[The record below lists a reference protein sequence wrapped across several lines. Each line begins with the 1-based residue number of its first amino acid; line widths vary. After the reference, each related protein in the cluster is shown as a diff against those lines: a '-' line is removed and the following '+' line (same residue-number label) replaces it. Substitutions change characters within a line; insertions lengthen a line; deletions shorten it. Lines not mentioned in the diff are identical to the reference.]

1 MIGHA
6 VELQRM
12 LFEQGAPS
20 RRALLEYKK
29 TESAHGFK
37 ICVYRNHSFELIE
50 NTISAYLDY
59 AECPSSFEYSD
70 YDDSLSFINFDNSAD
85 MCIVWLD
92 LSRYLHVDDI
102 NEFLSARMA
111 YLNAVFGKPVLFA
124 YCGGEVEFS
133 SANVLCLNVDSLC
146 ARQGVKT
153 YDERMEG
160 ISGTRLSSKAMMSVA
175 KEIGLKF
182 IPSMLRPALKA
193 IAVDLDNTL
202 YCGVLG
208 EDGVDGVRLTDGHV
222 RLQNALKA
230 LKSQGFFLCAISKND
245 IRDVER
251 LFAARKDFPLGI
263 DDFVS
268 VQASWEEKSA
278 LIRNILSATNIH
290 YDSVLFVDD
299 NVGELNAMDLAYPDI
314 HCVRACDDANITA
327 DIIENY
333 PRLRKF
339 GINAE
344 DALRSADTKA
354 NAERAEL
361 RRGWSQSE
369 YLKTL
374 DVRIRFGIDEQSTAE
389 RVFELA
395 NKTNQFIFNYRRYG
409 KARVEEMIRDSA
421 YRVITVSLK
430 DKLSDSGI
438 VGVCV
443 ANLSGRTVCIDEL
456 FVSCRALGRGLDDII
471 VLGAISVACE
481 EFKCDTVKVA
491 FKKGERNLPAEKFVE
506 KELVEYT
513 KQAHSFEYEFPADLV
528 NIEIHGRE

>member
-1 MIGHA
+1 
-6 VELQRM
+6 M

-20 RRALLEYKK
+20 RRALLEYKRK
-29 TESAHGFK
+29 SAGVYK
-37 ICVYRNHSFELIE
+37 VCVYRNHSFELIE

-59 AECPSSFEYSD
+59 AECPADFEYSD
-70 YDDSLSFINFDNSAD
+70 YDDSLSFINFDTSAD
-85 MCIVWLD
+85 MCILWLD
-92 LSRYLHVDDI
+92 LSRYRNVGDI
-102 NEFLSARMA
+102 KGFLSARLQH
-111 YLNAVFGKPVLFA
+111 LNSVFGKPVLVA
-124 YCGGEVEFS
+124 YCGRDVEIGLKD
-133 SANVLCLNVDSLC
+133 VLSLNVDSLC
-146 ARQGVKT
+146 KRQGIKT
-153 YDERMEG
+153 YDERMES

-175 KEIGLKF
+175 KEMGLKY
-182 IPSMLRPALKA
+182 IPSMLRPSLKA

-202 YCGVLG
+202 YGGVLG
-208 EDGVDGVRLTDGHV
+208 EDGIDGIRLTEGHI
-222 RLQNALKA
+222 RLQNALKD
-230 LKSQGFFLCAISKND
+230 LKRQGFFLCAISKNEL
-245 IRDVER
+245 RDVKT
-251 LFAARKDFPLGI
+251 LFAARKDFPLGL

-278 LIRNILSATNIH
+278 LMSNILAFANIH

-299 NVGELNAMDLAYPDI
+299 NVGELSAMDSAYPDI

-344 DALRSADTKA
+344 DAIRSEDTKA
-354 NAERAEL
+354 NAERLEL
-361 RRGWSQSE
+361 RSCMSQAE

-374 DVRIRFGIDEQSTAE
+374 EVNIRFGIDEPSAAQ
-389 RVFELA
+389 RVSELA
-395 NKTNQFIFNYRRYG
+395 NKTNQFIFNYRRYQ
-409 KARVEEMIRDSA
+409 KSQVDEMIGDNA
-421 YRVITVSLK
+421 CRVITVSLK

-438 VGVCV
+438 VGVCI

-491 FKKGERNLPAEKFVE
+491 FKKGERNLPAQKFVNE
-506 KELVEYT
+506 KLVEYT
-513 KQAHSFEYEFPADLV
+513 KEAHGFGYEFPTDLV
-528 NIEIHGRE
+528 NIQIYGR